1 MESGAFL
8 ANSFDDAQNGFLF
21 KSGQAA
27 GGANANALT
36 KQPDNFIDP
45 FRFDSQAVQWL
56 RF

>member
-27 GGANANALT
+27 GGANANPFA
-36 KQPDNFIDP
+36 KQPDNFIDLAG
-45 FRFDSQAVQWL
+45 FDSQAVQRL
-56 RF
+56 RL